1 MDRELVLLRAL
12 MTIRKSAA
20 IVPTNYEEAMKL
32 VWSMQNTTLAAIDEI
47 EGKSKPAVDKRF
59 LVR

>member
-1 MDRELVLLRAL
+1 MDKELVLLRAL
-12 MTIRKSAA
+12 TTIRQSTA

-32 VWSMQNTTLAAIDEI
+32 VWSMQNTALAAIDEI
-47 EGKSKPAVDKRF
+47 ESKSKPAVDKRF